1 MAKDSSGGPGAPDPK
16 VLADAIQDTR
26 EELAETLDAI
36 ADKVSPKR
44 VATRTRK
51 QVGEAVKAGADD
63 AVESVQHTAA
73 VAVDAVRSGVTQAR
87 DTVTGAG
94 AAVTSAEQT
103 GSVRYPPPPYAAP
116 APSRLPVLAGAGA
129 AALVLLLALRR
140 RRR

>member
-16 VLADAIQDTR
+16 VLADAIEDTR

-51 QVGEAVKAGADD
+51 KVGEALQAGAND

-73 VAVDAVRSGVTQAR
+73 VAAEAVRSGVAQAR
-87 DTVTGAG
+87 DTVPGAG

-103 GSVRYPPPPYAAP
+103 GSVSDPPPPHAASG
-116 APSRLPVLAGAGA
+116 PSQLPVLVGAGA
-129 AALVLLLALRR
+129 AALVLLFMLRR